1 MFEKIKEILLSA
13 IDDKE
18 TEITENSKLMAEL
31 KINSFDLI
39 ELVCKV
45 EDEFDIE
52 IPDKKLRTF
61 ITVKDVIDYIEAQN

>member
-1 MFEKIKEILLSA
+1 MFEKINEILLSA
-13 IDDKE
+13 MDDKE